1 MKIDIP
7 NFRKNTKNII
17 KIIAGVVIPLMLV
30 SCEDF
35 FLSEATNV
43 DIPGSEPQLVVN
55 SFLSPQDSV
64 IKVSL
69 QWSDPYIDNSVGPLP
84 DINSFD
90 VYIANENGNEV
101 KLEYIDSGVFIFPVS
116 QFPVLPNEN
125 YELRVEGENG
135 IEANASCF
143 VPDFTAND
151 PEIGPLIETTDEW
164 GNSFILIDW
173 QFQAQNTGTE
183 KYYRTGAMVK
193 SYEFYRNDN
202 NQVESFG
209 PYYQDIY
216 LDRGFPLFSD
226 EDGSVYSFRTGRWNF
241 NYNFYDPYTGQPTNP
256 DEMYFWQIDSIFV
269 YLIES
274 DFPYYRYHKSVDD
287 YFNYGDDNPFAESVI
302 IYNNISNGLGTFGGY
317 NMRNYFVATNNPEQ

>member
-7 NFRKNTKNII
+7 NLRKKTNNII
-17 KIIAGVVIPLMLV
+17 KIIAGVAIPFLLI

-35 FLSEATNV
+35 FLSEANNV

-64 IKVSL
+64 IKVYL
-69 QWSDPYIDNSVGPLP
+69 QWSDPYIDNSVGSLP
-84 DINSFD
+84 AINTFD

-101 KLEYIDSGVFIFPVS
+101 KLEYITDVFSLPVS

-125 YELRVEGENG
+125 YKLRVVGENG
-135 IEANASCF
+135 FEASSNCF
-143 VPDFTAND
+143 VPGFTAND
-151 PEIGPLIETTDEW
+151 PEIAPLIQTTDEW
-164 GNSFILIDW
+164 GNSFIMIDW

-183 KYYRTGAMVK
+183 KFYRTGAMIK
-193 SYEFYRNDN
+193 SYEFFRNDN
-202 NQVESFG
+202 NQIESEG

-216 LDRGFPLFSD
+216 LEKGFPLFSD
-226 EDGSVYSFRTGRWNF
+226 KEGSVYSFRTERWNYF
-241 NYNFYDPYTGQPTNP
+241 YNFDDPFTGQPINP
-256 DEMYFWQIDSIFV
+256 EELYFWRVDSIFV

-302 IYNNISNGLGTFGGY
+302 IYNNISNGLGTFGGF
-317 NMRNYFVATNNPEQ
+317 NKRKYFVATNNPEK